1 MIRFL
6 SVIIALGATGL
17 INAGFHA
24 MDPGVQSQPQA
35 GSHLR
40 EIISQWYWIKGYG
53 SWMKKDE
60 RSLMH
65 HYRLAVALDP
75 NNLANWRLA
84 AQTLAYDCAAW
95 KIESLSAIGP
105 EERGIR
111 AEYGRKALQFYETS
125 RPWFE
130 DDPDWWL
137 GAGFLAETTLQDR
150 ALALSYFRTALDRS
164 NQTFLGG
171 RIIVRLLIEENN
183 HQEAYDF
190 LKEWYPHLPEDRPE
204 ARKPTVLQ
212 WIRTLEDH
220 LEIQDPQRLPSGSG
234 LDF

>member
-1 MIRFL
+1 MRIL
-6 SVIIALGATGL
+6 SVIIALGGTGL
-17 INAGFHA
+17 INAGFPA

-53 SWMKKDE
+53 SWVKKDE

-75 NNLANWRLA
+75 NNLGYWRLA

-95 KIESLSAIGP
+95 KIESLSANGP

-111 AEYGRKALQFYETS
+111 AEYGKKALQFYETS
-125 RPWFE
+125 RPLFE
-130 DDPDWWL
+130 DNPDWWL

-150 ALALSYFRTALDRS
+150 TLALGYFRTALDKS
-164 NQTFLGG
+164 NQAFLAG
-171 RIIVRLLIEENN
+171 RIMVRILIEEKR
-183 HQEAYDF
+183 HREAYDF
-190 LKEWYPHLPEDRPE
+190 LKEWYPRLPEDRRE
-204 ARKPTVLQ
+204 ARKPAVLQ
-212 WIRTLEDH
+212 WIRNLEDH
-220 LEIQDPQRLPSGSG
+220 LEIEDTQRVRISR
-234 LDF
+234 